1 MTPIFFVFI
10 CLILITILPIH
21 MAKYRGRVYGM
32 GGPSPATRRKNEQQ
46 QRLKYNMQ
54 HVVMLNSRKQTPE
67 INIWQS
73 DFQNNN
79 PNICE
84 FCKMLNAT
92 WFHRIKNSQQN
103 MHLSTSDFLKIKE
116 MYLQQVYTASNF
128 PVTWRDIKTWRDAN
142 GQSLKLQDI
151 TEEDIK
157 TFYFKRCPRDP
168 AYIMDVI
175 SFLGT
180 VVASFFGLLMLGA
193 FCV

>member
-1 MTPIFFVFI
+1 
-10 CLILITILPIH
+10 

-54 HVVMLNSRKQTPE
+54 HVVMLNSRKQIPE

-92 WFHRIKNSQQN
+92 WFHQIKNSQQN
-103 MHLSTSDFLKIKE
+103 MHLSTTDFLKIKE

-128 PVTWRDIKTWRDAN
+128 PVTWRNIKTWRDAN